1 MGTVKNI
8 IEEIISDT
16 FSVITNVYKYQK
28 ESAPKNFTVVPPPDN
43 SYIIFP
49 QKADND
55 TEDDTDD
62 DTDDDTKEDTKNV
75 GSDRVSEQEL
85 RFIFVE
91 QFNKSDTAK
100 ENGLFYSI
108 ETPTVNFYDFTGVP
122 QVVEREEHDKKKGQ
136 KGAGRSANIDL
147 VIYQKK
153 DDTIKRIA
161 LIEFKARNPDEK
173 YYRKDI
179 CKLINEES
187 ESDCLKYFIQII
199 NNGSDFNDFRN
210 LKLKGHKHNTL
221 RSIQNKMKNPDELRH
236 KTNKNDD
243 YPIYEITYWCCNLNL
258 DKPQKIKGTI
268 NKDGLSYK
276 ECESLSTEE

>member
-1 MGTVKNI
+1 MENVKI

-16 FSVITNVYKYQK
+16 FRVITDVYKYQK
-28 ESAPKNFTVVPPPDN
+28 ESDPENFTVGPPADN

-55 TEDDTDD
+55 TGNGTEDVAEDDT
-62 DTDDDTKEDTKNV
+62 EDV
-75 GSDRVSEQEL
+75 GSDRISEQEL

-91 QFNKSDTAK
+91 QFNKPDKAK
-100 ENGLFYSI
+100 KNGLFYSI
-108 ETPTVNFYDFTGVP
+108 ETPTGNFYDFNGVP
-122 QVVEREEHDKKKGQ
+122 HVVERKDHDIKKGQ

-161 LIEFKARNPDEK
+161 LIEFKAHNPDEK
-173 YYRKDI
+173 DYRKDI
-179 CKLINEES
+179 CKLINEEVG
-187 ESDCLKYFIQII
+187 SDCLKYFIQII

-210 LKLKGHKHNTL
+210 LELKGHKRNTL

-258 DKPQKIKGTI
+258 DKPQKIKGII

-276 ECESLSTEE
+276 ECESLSTAE

>member
-1 MGTVKNI
+1 M
-8 IEEIISDT
+8 
-16 FSVITNVYKYQK
+16 
-28 ESAPKNFTVVPPPDN
+28 
-43 SYIIFP
+43 
-49 QKADND
+49 
-55 TEDDTDD
+55 
-62 DTDDDTKEDTKNV
+62 
-75 GSDRVSEQEL
+75 

-91 QFNKSDTAK
+91 QFNKPDKAK
-100 ENGLFYSI
+100 KNGLFYSI
-108 ETPTVNFYDFTGVP
+108 ETPTGNFYDFNGVP
-122 QVVEREEHDKKKGQ
+122 HVVERKDHDIKKGQ

-161 LIEFKARNPDEK
+161 LIEFKAHNPDEK
-173 YYRKDI
+173 DYRKDI

-210 LKLKGHKHNTL
+210 LELKGHKRNTL

-258 DKPQKIKGTI
+258 DKPQKIKGII

-276 ECESLSTEE
+276 ECESLSTAE

>member
-1 MGTVKNI
+1 MENVKSI
-8 IEEIISDT
+8 IEKIISDT
-16 FSVITNVYKYQK
+16 FSVITNVYKSQK
-28 ESAPKNFTVVPPPDN
+28 ESKFTVVPPIN

-49 QKADND
+49 KKADND
-55 TEDDTDD
+55 TEDDTEG
-62 DTDDDTKEDTKNV
+62 DTKDDTKNF
-75 GSDRVSEQEL
+75 GSDRISEQEL

-147 VIYQKK
+147 VIFQK
-153 DDTIKRIA
+153 DGNQIKRVA
-161 LIEFKARNPDEK
+161 LIEFKARNPKKAD
-173 YYRKDI
+173 YRKDI

-199 NNGSDFNDFRN
+199 NIKRN
-210 LKLKGHKHNTL
+210 CNSLEESSTLQNIVEKKFVSLDRLHNEE
-221 RSIQNKMKNPDELRH
+221 NKE
-236 KTNKNDD
+236 
-243 YPIYEITYWCCNLNL
+243 YEIFYWCCN
-258 DKPQKIKGTI
+258 I
-268 NKDGLSYK
+268 NKDNDTDNPVQSICGVIKDDKFELK
-276 ECESLSTEE
+276 KCESLSTEE

>member
-1 MGTVKNI
+1 METVKSI

-28 ESAPKNFTVVPPPDN
+28 ESDPENFTVGPPADN

-55 TEDDTDD
+55 TGNGTEDVAEDDT
-62 DTDDDTKEDTKNV
+62 EDV
-75 GSDRVSEQEL
+75 GSDRISEQEL
-85 RFIFVE
+85 RFIFIE
-91 QFNKSDTAK
+91 QFNKSETAK

-108 ETPTVNFYDFTGVP
+108 ETPTRKFYCFDGLP
-122 QVVEREEHDKKKGQ
+122 RVVDEEEHNKNKGQ

-161 LIEFKARNPDEK
+161 LIEFKAHNPDEK
-173 YYRKDI
+173 DYRKDI
-179 CKLINEES
+179 CKLINEEVG
-187 ESDCLKYFIQII
+187 SDCLKYFIQII

-210 LKLKGHKHNTL
+210 LELKGHKRNTL

-258 DKPQKIKGTI
+258 DKPQKIKGII

-276 ECESLSTEE
+276 KCESLSTAE

>member
-1 MGTVKNI
+1 METVESI
-8 IEEIISDT
+8 IEKIISDT
-16 FSVITNVYKYQK
+16 FSVITNVYKSQK
-28 ESAPKNFTVVPPPDN
+28 ESKPENFTVVPPPGN

-49 QKADND
+49 KKADND
-55 TEDDTDD
+55 TGNSAEDDTED
-62 DTDDDTKEDTKNV
+62 DTEDV
-75 GSDRVSEQEL
+75 GSDRISEQEM

-91 QFNKSDTAK
+91 QFNKSETAK
-100 ENGLFYSI
+100 KNGLFYSI
-108 ETPTVNFYDFTGVP
+108 ETPTGNFYDFNGVP
-122 QVVEREEHDKKKGQ
+122 QVVERKVHNTKKGQ

-153 DDTIKRIA
+153 DNTIKRIA
-161 LIEFKARNPDEK
+161 LIEFKAHNPDEK
-173 YYRKDI
+173 DYRKDI

-187 ESDCLKYFIQII
+187 KSDCLKYFIQII

-210 LKLKGHKHNTL
+210 LELKGHKRNTL

-243 YPIYEITYWCCNLNL
+243 YPIYEITYWCCNLN
-258 DKPQKIKGTI
+258 KPQKIKGII

>member
-1 MGTVKNI
+1 MKTVENI
-8 IEEIISDT
+8 IEKIISDT
-16 FSVITNVYKYQK
+16 FSVITNVYKSQK
-28 ESAPKNFTVVPPPDN
+28 ESQPKNFIGLH
-43 SYIIFP
+43 SESFIIFP
-49 QKADND
+49 QKAKDD
-55 TEDDTDD
+55 TEND
-62 DTDDDTKEDTKNV
+62 
-75 GSDRVSEQEL
+75 GSDRISEQEL
-85 RFIFVE
+85 RFIFIE
-91 QFNKSDTAK
+91 QFNKSEEAK
-100 ENGLFYSI
+100 KNGLFYSI
-108 ETPTVNFYDFTGVP
+108 ETPTRNFYDFNGVP
-122 QVVEREEHDKKKGQ
+122 QVVEREVHDEKKGQ

-161 LIEFKARNPDEK
+161 LIEFKAHNPDEK
-173 YYRKDI
+173 DYRKDI

-210 LKLKGHKHNTL
+210 LELKGHKRNTL

-243 YPIYEITYWCCNLNL
+243 YPIYEITYWCCNMNL
-258 DKPQKIKGTI
+258 DKPQKIKGII

-276 ECESLSTEE
+276 ECESLSTAE